1 MHAIDLNMA
10 RSHIGRKVNL
20 HLRDGSVI
28 INVLVTSAGPSLY
41 GLEPGR
47 TVLHFAASFKGK
59 VCRISL
65 KDVEWLEPLDS
76 SFFS

>member
-28 INVLVTSAGPSLY
+28 INVLVTSAGRSLY
-41 GLEPGR
+41 GFEPGR
-47 TVLHFAASFKGK
+47 TVLHFVASLRGK
-59 VCRISL
+59 VNKISL
-65 KDVEWLEPLDS
+65 KDVEWLEPLDTTFCS
-76 SFFS
+76 